1 MDLSKKIQLTI
12 HGRYSRVF
20 AMYVY
25 ESILNFLHALQ
36 LMEMAL
42 KIN

>member
-1 MDLSKKIQLTI
+1 MDLSKKIQLRI

-20 AMYVY
+20 AVFVC
-25 ESILNFLHALQ
+25 ESLKFLHALQ